1 MQWAD
6 VVFPAYSIIIFTT
19 LSGTGFGLM
28 TLIGLGIGGSGPHPL
43 VAPALAFGL
52 AAAGLGSSLFH
63 LGHPE
68 RTLRALSQWRS
79 SWMSREGVLALAT
92 FIAFA
97 VHIALVQ
104 FGGGILAGG
113 RGVASGLLVAVLA
126 LSTVYATA
134 MIYASLA
141 TVAQW
146 KTLLTPLVYVAFS
159 LAGGLL
165 ASAALSAA
173 GIAPSLPV
181 VLAAM
186 AMLVIAWILKLAW
199 WRRAA
204 TVRSVSTPQSATGLG
219 EFGTIRLLERPHWQ
233 DNYLTRE
240 MGYRVARK
248 HAAKL
253 RKIAVLAGAVLPL
266 LALFFAFAIPFSP
279 LTAGVLTFGF
289 VVHMLGV
296 LVERWLFFA
305 EAKHTMMLYYGA
317 ATA

>member
-1 MQWAD
+1 MY
-6 VVFPAYSIIIFTT
+6 PAYSIIIFTT
-19 LSGTGFGLM
+19 LSGAGFGLM
-28 TLIGLGIGGSGPHPL
+28 SLIGLGIGGSGPHPL

-52 AAAGLGSSLFH
+52 AAAGLASSLFH

-104 FGGGILAGG
+104 FGGTRGI
-113 RGVASGLLVAVLA
+113 ASGLIVAVLA
-126 LSTVYATA
+126 IATVYATA

-141 TVAQW
+141 TVAHW
-146 KTLLTPLVYVAFS
+146 KTWLTPLVYIAFS

-186 AMLVIAWILKLAW
+186 ALLAIAWALKFAW

-204 TVRSVSTPQSATGLG
+204 ATVSASTPQSATGLG
-219 EFGTIRLLERPHWQ
+219 EFGPVRLLERPHLEE
-233 DNYLTRE
+233 NYLTRE
-240 MGYRVARK
+240 IGYRVARK

-253 RKIAVLAGAVLPL
+253 RGIAVLAGAILPL
-266 LALFFAFAIPFSP
+266 LALLFAFAFPFSP
-279 LTAGVLTFGF
+279 VTAGVLTLGF
-289 VVHMLGV
+289 VIHMLGV

-305 EAKHTMMLYYGA
+305 EAKHTVMLYYGA

>member
-1 MQWAD
+1 M
-6 VVFPAYSIIIFTT
+6 FPAYSIIIFTT
-19 LSGTGFGLM
+19 LSGVGFGLM
-28 TLIGLGIGGSGPHPL
+28 ALIGLGIGGSGPHPF

-52 AAAGLGSSLFH
+52 AASGLASSLFH

-97 VHIALVQ
+97 VHMAIIIY
-104 FGGGILAGG
+104 GGG
-113 RGVASGLLVAVLA
+113 RGVASGLVLAVLA

-141 TVAQW
+141 SA
-146 KTLLTPLVYVAFS
+146 
-159 LAGGLL
+159 LL

-181 VLAAM
+181 ILAAM
-186 AMLVIAWILKLAW
+186 AMMVIAWALKMAW
-199 WRRAA
+199 WRRAETA
-204 TVRSVSTPQSATGLG
+204 HSVSTPETATGLG
-219 EFGTIRLLERPHWQ
+219 EFGPARLLERPHWQ
-233 DNYLTRE
+233 ENYLTRE

-253 RKIAVLAGAVLPL
+253 RKIAVFAGAALPL
-266 LALFFAFAIPFSP
+266 LALLFAFAIPFSP
-279 LTAGVLTFGF
+279 VTAGVLTFGF
-289 VVHMLGV
+289 VVHMVGV

-305 EAKHTMMLYYGA
+305 EAKHTTMLYYGA

>member
-6 VVFPAYSIIIFTT
+6 AVFPAYSIIIFTT
-19 LSGTGFGLM
+19 LSGIGFGLM
-28 TLIGLGIGGSGPHPL
+28 AMIGLGIGGSGPHPL
-43 VAPALAFGL
+43 VGPALAFGL
-52 AAAGLGSSLFH
+52 AAAGLISSLFH

-97 VHIALVQ
+97 VHMAIIMY
-104 FGGGILAGG
+104 GGG
-113 RGVASGLLVAVLA
+113 RGVASGLIVAVLA

-146 KTLLTPLVYVAFS
+146 KTPLTPLVYVAFS
-159 LAGGLL
+159 LAGALL

-186 AMLVIAWILKLAW
+186 AMLVIAWALKMAW

-219 EFGTIRLLERPHWQ
+219 EFGAVRLLERPHWQ

-253 RKIAVLAGAVLPL
+253 RKIAVFAGAVLPL
-266 LALFFAFAIPFSP
+266 LALVFAFAIPFSP
-279 LTAGVLTFGF
+279 VTAGVLAFGF
-289 VVHMLGV
+289 IAHLFGV

-305 EAKHTMMLYYGA
+305 EAKHTVMLYYGA

>member
-1 MQWAD
+1 MY
-6 VVFPAYSIIIFTT
+6 PAYSIIIFTT
-19 LSGTGFGLM
+19 LSGAGFGLM
-28 TLIGLGIGGSGPHPL
+28 SLIGLGIGGSGPHPL
-43 VAPALAFGL
+43 VAPALAFGM
-52 AAAGLGSSLFH
+52 AAAGLASSLFH

-97 VHIALVQ
+97 AHIALVQ
-104 FGGGILAGG
+104 IGGG
-113 RGVASGLLVAVLA
+113 RGVASGLIVAVLA
-126 LSTVYATA
+126 IATVYATA
-134 MIYASLA
+134 LIYASLA

-146 KTLLTPLVYVAFS
+146 KSWLTPLVYVAFS

-186 AMLVIAWILKLAW
+186 AMLAIAWAIKLAW

-204 TVRSVSTPQSATGLG
+204 ATVSVSTPQSATGLG
-219 EFGTIRLLERPHWQ
+219 EFGPVRLLERPHLEE
-233 DNYLTRE
+233 NYLTRE

-253 RKIAVLAGAVLPL
+253 RGIAVLAGAILPL
-266 LALFFAFAIPFSP
+266 LTLLFAFAFPFSP
-279 LTAGVLTFGF
+279 VTAGVLTLGF
-289 VVHMLGV
+289 VIHMLGV

-305 EAKHTMMLYYGA
+305 EAKHTVMLYYGA

>member
-1 MQWAD
+1 MH
-6 VVFPAYSIIIFTT
+6 PAYSVIVFTT
-19 LSGTGFGLM
+19 LSGIGFGLM
-28 TLIGLGIGGSGPHPL
+28 AVIGLGIGGSGPHPL
-43 VAPALAFGL
+43 VAPALAVGL
-52 AAAGLGSSLFH
+52 AVVGLISSTFH
-63 LGHPE
+63 LGHRE
-68 RTLRALSQWRS
+68 RAWRALSQWRS
-79 SWMSREGVLALAT
+79 SWLSREGVLAIAT
-92 FIAFA
+92 LVTFA

-104 FGGGILAGG
+104 FGGGMLAGG

-146 KTLLTPLVYVAFS
+146 KTLLTPLVYIAFS
-159 LAGGLL
+159 LAGALL

-173 GIAPSLPV
+173 GLAPSLPV
-181 VLAAM
+181 TLAAM
-186 AMLVIAWILKLAW
+186 AMLVIAWALKMAW

-204 TVRSVSTPQSATGLG
+204 TIRSVSTPQSATGLG
-219 EFGTIRLLERPHWQ
+219 EFGAVRLLERPHWQ

-253 RKIAVLAGAVLPL
+253 RKIAVLAGAALPL

-279 LTAGVLTFGF
+279 VTAGVLAFGF
-289 VVHMLGV
+289 IAHLFGV

>member
-1 MQWAD
+1 
-6 VVFPAYSIIIFTT
+6 
-19 LSGTGFGLM
+19 
-28 TLIGLGIGGSGPHPL
+28 
-43 VAPALAFGL
+43 
-52 AAAGLGSSLFH
+52 
-63 LGHPE
+63 
-68 RTLRALSQWRS
+68 
-79 SWMSREGVLALAT
+79 
-92 FIAFA
+92 
-97 VHIALVQ
+97 
-104 FGGGILAGG
+104 
-113 RGVASGLLVAVLA
+113 
-126 LSTVYATA
+126 

-146 KTLLTPLVYVAFS
+146 KTWLTPLFYVAFS

-186 AMLVIAWILKLAW
+186 AMLVIAWALKMAW

-204 TVRSVSTPQSATGLG
+204 TARSVSTPQSATGLG
-219 EFGTIRLLERPHWQ
+219 EFGAVRLLERPHWQ
-233 DNYLTRE
+233 ENYLTRE

-253 RKIAVLAGAVLPL
+253 RKIAVVAGAALPL
-266 LALFFAFAIPFSP
+266 LALFFAFAVPFSP
-279 LTAGVLTFGF
+279 VTASVLIFGF
-289 VVHMLGV
+289 IAHMFGV

-305 EAKHTMMLYYGA
+305 EAKHTVMLYYGA

>member
-1 MQWAD
+1 MY
-6 VVFPAYSIIIFTT
+6 PAYSIIIFTT

-43 VAPALAFGL
+43 VAPALAFGM
-52 AAAGLGSSLFH
+52 AAAGLASSLFH

-68 RTLRALSQWRS
+68 RTMNALSQWRS
-79 SWMSREGVLALAT
+79 SWMSREGVLALVT

-97 VHIALVQ
+97 VHMAIVT
-104 FGGGILAGG
+104 FGGGY
-113 RGVASGLLVAVLA
+113 GVASGLVLAVLA
-126 LSTVYATA
+126 ISTVYATA

-146 KTLLTPLVYVAFS
+146 KTWLTPLFYVAFA

-173 GIAPSLPV
+173 GIAPKLPV
-181 VLAAM
+181 VIAAM
-186 AMLVIAWILKLAW
+186 AMLAIAWVLKFIW

-204 TVRSVSTPQSATGLG
+204 TARSVSTPQSATGFG
-219 EFGTIRLLERPHWQ
+219 EFGAVRLLERPHWEE
-233 DNYLTRE
+233 NYLTRE

-248 HAAKL
+248 HSAKL
-253 RKIAVLAGAVLPL
+253 RKIAVFAGAILPL
-266 LALFFAFAIPFSP
+266 LALLFALAFPFSP
-279 LTAGVLTFGF
+279 VTAGVLTFGF
-289 VVHMLGV
+289 VIHMVGV
-296 LVERWLFFA
+296 LIERWLFFA
-305 EAKHTMMLYYGA
+305 EAKHTVMLYYGA

>member
-1 MQWAD
+1 MH
-6 VVFPAYSIIIFTT
+6 PAYSIIIFTT
-19 LSGTGFGLM
+19 LSGAGFGLM
-28 TLIGLGIGGSGPHPL
+28 ALIGLGIGGAGPHPL
-43 VAPALAFGL
+43 VALALAVGL
-52 AAAGLGSSLFH
+52 AAAGLISSLFH

-97 VHIALVQ
+97 VHVAIILSGS
-104 FGGGILAGG
+104 GG
-113 RGVASGLLVAVLA
+113 GVASGLVVAVLA
-126 LSTVYATA
+126 ISTVYATA

-146 KTLLTPLVYVAFS
+146 KTPLTPLVYIAFS

-173 GIAPSLPV
+173 GIAPSLPLV
-181 VLAAM
+181 VAAM
-186 AMLVIAWILKLAW
+186 AMLAIAWALKFIW

-204 TVRSVSTPQSATGLG
+204 TIRSVSTPQSATGLG
-219 EFGTIRLLERPHWQ
+219 EFGTIRLLERPHLE

-253 RKIAVLAGAVLPL
+253 RKIAVLAGAALPL
-266 LALFFAFAIPFSP
+266 LALFLAFAIPFSP
-279 LTAGVLTFGF
+279 VTAGALTFGF
-289 VVHMLGV
+289 VVHIVGV

>member
-1 MQWAD
+1 MY
-6 VVFPAYSIIIFTT
+6 PAYSIIIFTS
-19 LSGTGFGLM
+19 LSGAGFGLM
-28 TLIGLGIGGSGPHPL
+28 ALIGLGIAGSGPHPL
-43 VAPALAFGL
+43 VAPVLAFGL
-52 AAAGLGSSLFH
+52 AAAGLLSSLFH

-68 RTLRALSQWRS
+68 RTMRALSQWRS

-97 VHIALVQ
+97 GHIAFVQ
-104 FGGGILAGG
+104 IGGG
-113 RGVASGLLVAVLA
+113 RGVVSGLVVAVLA
-126 LSTVYATA
+126 LATVYATA

-141 TVAQW
+141 TIVQW
-146 KTLLTPLVYVAFS
+146 KTWLTPLVYMAFS
-159 LAGGLL
+159 LAGGLV

-181 VLAAM
+181 VIGAM
-186 AMLVIAWILKLAW
+186 AMLAIAWALKLAW

-204 TVRSVSTPQSATGLG
+204 AVQSASTPQSATGLG
-219 EFGTIRLLERPHWQ
+219 EFGAVRLLERPHWE

-248 HAAKL
+248 HAVKL
-253 RKIAVLAGAVLPL
+253 RKIAAFAGAVMPFTALLFAYAAPL
-266 LALFFAFAIPFSP
+266 SP
-279 LTAGVLTFGF
+279 LTAGALTLGF
-289 VVHMLGV
+289 IVHMLGV

-305 EAKHTMMLYYGA
+305 EAKHTVMLYYGA

>member
-1 MQWAD
+1 MN
-6 VVFPAYSIIIFTT
+6 PAYSIIIFTT
-19 LSGTGFGLM
+19 LSGAGFGLM
-28 TLIGLGIGGSGPHPL
+28 ALIGLGIGGSGPHPL
-43 VAPALAFGL
+43 VGPALAVAL
-52 AAAGLGSSLFH
+52 AASGLISSLFH

-68 RTLRALSQWRS
+68 RTLLALSQWRS

-97 VHIALVQ
+97 AHIAHVQ
-104 FGGGILAGG
+104 FGGG
-113 RGVASGLLVAVLA
+113 RGAASGLLAAILA
-126 LSTVYATA
+126 LATVYATG

-146 KTLLTPLVYVAFS
+146 KTPLTPLVYIAFS

-173 GIAPSLPV
+173 GLAPSLAL

-186 AMLVIAWILKLAW
+186 AMLVIAWALKFIW

-204 TVRSVSTPQSATGLG
+204 TARSLSTAETATGLG
-219 EFGTIRLLERPHWQ
+219 DFGAVRLLERPHLE

-253 RKIAVLAGAVLPL
+253 RVIAVLAGGALPL
-266 LALFFAFAIPFSP
+266 LALLLAFAIPISAV
-279 LTAGVLTFGF
+279 TAGVLTLGF
-289 VVHMLGV
+289 VVHMGGV

-305 EAKHTMMLYYGA
+305 EAKHTVMLYYGA

>member
-1 MQWAD
+1 MY
-6 VVFPAYSIIIFTT
+6 PAYSIIIFTS

-28 TLIGLGIGGSGPHPL
+28 ALIGLGVGGSGPHPL

-52 AAAGLGSSLFH
+52 AASGLVSSLFH

-79 SWMSREGVLALAT
+79 SWMSREGVFALAT

-97 VHIALVQ
+97 AHIALVQ
-104 FGGGILAGG
+104 IGGG
-113 RGVASGLLVAVLA
+113 RGVASGLVLAVLA
-126 LSTVYATA
+126 VATVYATA

-146 KTLLTPLVYVAFS
+146 NTWLTPLYYVAFS

-165 ASAALSAA
+165 ASAALSVA

-181 VLAAM
+181 VVAAM
-186 AMLVIAWILKLAW
+186 AMLAIAWALKMAW
-199 WRRAA
+199 CRRAA
-204 TVRSVSTPQSATGLG
+204 TARSVSTPQSATGLG
-219 EFGTIRLLERPHWQ
+219 EFGPVRLLERPHWQ
-233 DNYLTRE
+233 ENYLTRE

-248 HAAKL
+248 HAVKL

-266 LALFFAFAIPFSP
+266 LTLVFAFAIPFSP

-289 VVHMLGV
+289 VAHMIGI

-305 EAKHTMMLYYGA
+305 EAKHAVMLYYGA

>member
-1 MQWAD
+1 MRWAD
-6 VVFPAYSIIIFTT
+6 VVYPAYSIIIFTT
-19 LSGTGFGLM
+19 LSGAGFGLM
-28 TLIGLGIGGSGPHPL
+28 ALIGLGIGGSGPHPL
-43 VAPALAFGL
+43 AAPALAGGL
-52 AAAGLGSSLFH
+52 VVAGLIASTSH

-68 RTLRALSQWRS
+68 RAWRALGQWRS
-79 SWMSREGVLALAT
+79 SWLSREGVLTLAALL
-92 FIAFA
+92 AFA
-97 VHIALVQ
+97 VHMAIIVYGH
-104 FGGGILAGG
+104 GGGM
-113 RGVASGLLVAVLA
+113 VSGLVVAVLA

-146 KTLLTPLVYVAFS
+146 KTPLTPLVYIAFA

-165 ASAALSAA
+165 AGAALSAA

-181 VLAAM
+181 ILAAM
-186 AMLVIAWILKLAW
+186 AMLAIAWALKMAW

-204 TVRSVSTPQSATGLG
+204 TARSASTPETATGLG
-219 EFGTIRLLERPHWQ
+219 GFGAVRLLERPHWQ
-233 DNYLTRE
+233 ENYLTRE

-248 HAAKL
+248 HAARLKV
-253 RKIAVLAGAVLPL
+253 IAMLAGAALPF
-266 LALFFAFAIPFSP
+266 LALLFAFAYPFSP
-279 LTAGVLTFGF
+279 LTAGILTLGF
-289 VVHMLGV
+289 IAHLFGV

>member
-1 MQWAD
+1 MY
-6 VVFPAYSIIIFTT
+6 PAYSIIIFTT
-19 LSGTGFGLM
+19 LSGAGFGLM
-28 TLIGLGIGGSGPHPL
+28 ALIGLGMGGSGPHPL

-52 AAAGLGSSLFH
+52 AAAGLISSLFH

-97 VHIALVQ
+97 VHMAIIMY
-104 FGGGILAGG
+104 GGG

-146 KTLLTPLVYVAFS
+146 KTWLTSVFYVAFA

-181 VLAAM
+181 VLAA
-186 AMLVIAWILKLAW
+186 AVMLVIAWALKFIW

-204 TVRSVSTPQSATGLG
+204 TARSVSTPQSATGLG
-219 EFGTIRLLERPHWQ
+219 EFGTVRLLERPHWGES
-233 DNYLTRE
+233 YLTRE

-253 RKIAVLAGAVLPL
+253 RVIAVLAGAVLPL
-266 LALFFAFAIPFSP
+266 LALLFAFAFPFSP
-279 LTAGVLTFGF
+279 VTAGVLTFGF

>member
-1 MQWAD
+1 MH
-6 VVFPAYSIIIFTT
+6 PAYSIIIFTT
-19 LSGTGFGLM
+19 LSGAGFGLM
-28 TLIGLGIGGSGPHPL
+28 ALIGLGIGGAGPHPL
-43 VAPALAFGL
+43 VAPALAVGL
-52 AAAGLGSSLFH
+52 AAAGLISSLFH

-97 VHIALVQ
+97 VHVAIILSGS
-104 FGGGILAGG
+104 GG
-113 RGVASGLLVAVLA
+113 GVASGLVVAVLA
-126 LSTVYATA
+126 ISTVYATA

-146 KTLLTPLVYVAFS
+146 KTPLTPLVYIAFS

-173 GIAPSLPV
+173 GIAPSLPLV
-181 VLAAM
+181 VAAM
-186 AMLVIAWILKLAW
+186 AMLAIAWALKFIW

-204 TVRSVSTPQSATGLG
+204 TIRSVSTPQSATGLG
-219 EFGTIRLLERPHWQ
+219 EFGTIRLLERPHLE

-253 RKIAVLAGAVLPL
+253 RKIAVLAGAALPL
-266 LALFFAFAIPFSP
+266 LALFLAFAIPFSP
-279 LTAGVLTFGF
+279 VTAGALTFGF
-289 VVHMLGV
+289 VVHIVGV

>member
-1 MQWAD
+1 MY
-6 VVFPAYSIIIFTT
+6 PAYSIIIFTT
-19 LSGTGFGLM
+19 LSGAGFGLM
-28 TLIGLGIGGSGPHPL
+28 ALIGLGIGGSGPHPL
-43 VAPALAFGL
+43 VAPALAFAL
-52 AAAGLGSSLFH
+52 AAAGLVASLFH

-68 RTLRALSQWRS
+68 RTLRALSQWRT
-79 SWMSREGVLALAT
+79 SWMSREGVLAAA
-92 FIAFA
+92 AFA
-97 VHIALVQ
+97 AFAAHMAIIMTGAS
-104 FGGGILAGG
+104 
-113 RGVASGLLVAVLA
+113 RGVASGLLVALLA

-146 KTLLTPLVYVAFS
+146 QTPLTPLVYLAFS

-165 ASAALSAA
+165 ASAALSAT
-173 GIAPSLPV
+173 GIAPALPV
-181 VLAAM
+181 VLAAI
-186 AMLVIAWILKLAW
+186 AMLVIAWALKFIW

-204 TVRSVSTPQSATGLG
+204 TIASASTPQSATGLG
-219 EFGTIRLLERPHWQ
+219 EFGPVRLLERPHWQ

-253 RKIAVLAGAVLPL
+253 RVIAVLAGAALPL
-266 LALFFAFAIPFSP
+266 LALLLTMAFPFSP
-279 LTAGVLTFGF
+279 LTAGFLGLGF
-289 VVHMLGV
+289 IVHLLGV

-305 EAKHTMMLYYGA
+305 EAKHTVMLYYGA